1 MRILALTV
9 ALTAALGAAAV
20 STETASAT
28 TVTTARS
35 VATAPAA
42 SPSDAAPTITAGEV
56 TDDRDPG
63 CTAGSTADLCAAPDS
78 LLDVRIGDVHPTQP
92 SLGYDEVYYKLGRYS
107 PSLSKDAVNKQFD
120 DWCEANG
127 QEEAASAPTGATVTD
142 PSTFTCTVS
151 VGSETADTIAPM
163 KTVVIGPGGTLYLT
177 DGHHTL
183 TSFAEADGLDVH
195 VRLRVLG
202 NLSGLTETQ
211 FWQTMQDNKWVW
223 LRDVSG
229 HAITP
234 AQLPQ
239 NVGLAQFEDDSA
251 RSIMYFARDIG
262 YSADGAV
269 PFQEFYWGAWLRAH
283 TELGL
288 AAWDQ
293 DDWDASLALVKTITE
308 AQVALAPTDVV
319 DAESGYTAADL
330 STFTTWNDGKAA
342 TKGEWA
348 KLSQPYSAEKPGKLA
363 YMVAYRATLPA
374 QPTDPTD
381 PTDPGTDPTDPGTD
395 PTDPGTPAPTD
406 PGTPA
411 PTDPGTPAPV
421 DPGTPAPV
429 DPTSVRGSVTV
440 TGDLVAGGT
449 VTVRG
454 TGFATDLRGVR
465 VELRSTPVL
474 LGVVSTDATGAF
486 TLTATVPASVA
497 AGTHT
502 VVVLVDGVAVGS
514 STVTIA
520 GAPGTGQL
528 AFTGAEGLGES
539 AIAALVALL
548 VGAGLVVVRRR
559 RQAADEG

>member
-1 MRILALTV
+1 MRILALT
-9 ALTAALGAAAV
+9 AAMAAVLGAAAV
-20 STETASAT
+20 SSETASAVTST
-28 TVTTARS
+28 T
-35 VATAPAA
+35 AA
-42 SPSDAAPTITAGEV
+42 SPTDTAPTTTAGEL
-56 TDDRDPG
+56 TDDRDPS
-63 CTAGSTADLCAAPDS
+63 CTAGSTARLCTAPDS

-92 SLGYDEVYYKLGRYS
+92 SLGYDEVYYKLGRYA
-107 PSLSKDAVNKQFD
+107 PTLSKDAVNKQFD

-127 QEEAASAPTGATVTD
+127 QEEAASAPAGATVAD
-142 PSTFTCTVS
+142 PSTFTCTVPL
-151 VGSETADTIAPM
+151 GSETADTIAPM

-223 LRDVSG
+223 LRDVTG

-283 TELGL
+283 TDLGL
-288 AAWDQ
+288 ASWDQ

-330 STFTTWNDGKAA
+330 STLAEWNDGKAA

-348 KLSQPYSAEKPGKLA
+348 KLSQPYSSDKPGKLA
-363 YMVAYRATLPA
+363 YMVAYRATLAA

-381 PTDPGTDPTDPGTD
+381 PTDPGTDPTDP
-395 PTDPGTPAPTD
+395 TDPGDPAPTD

-411 PTDPGTPAPV
+411 PTAPGTPAPV
-421 DPGTPAPV
+421 DPGTPVPL
-429 DPTSVRGSVTV
+429 DPTSVRGTVTV

-454 TGFATDLRGVR
+454 TGFTPGLRGVR
-465 VELRSTPVL
+465 VELHSTPVL

-486 TLTATVPASVA
+486 TLTATVPASIP
-497 AGTHT
+497 AGAHT
-502 VVVLVDGVAVGS
+502 VVVLVDGVTVGS

-520 GAPGTGQL
+520 SGDASGQL
-528 AFTGAEGLGES
+528 AFTGADGLG
-539 AIAALVALL
+539 AAVIAALVAVL

-559 RQAADEG
+559 RPAADEG